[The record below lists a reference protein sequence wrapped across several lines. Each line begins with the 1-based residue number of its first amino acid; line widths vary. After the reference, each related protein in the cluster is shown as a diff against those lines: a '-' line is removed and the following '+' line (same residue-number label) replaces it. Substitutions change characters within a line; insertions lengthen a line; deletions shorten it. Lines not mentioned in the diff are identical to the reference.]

1 MGIVIAMSCHAPS
14 RRRCRAAHRGR
25 LAVRFAGHALAVVLP
40 ALLLWGCAGTTQR
53 GALDAVPELETM
65 DTSPA
70 ADSTFFVC
78 DAALMLSIE
87 RDSDGVVVGRGDAAL
102 QLAPT
107 RGDHQ
112 RFSSDDRELTLREVD
127 ADYRVAG
134 HGEWHCVSA
143 RVWQGWEE
151 ARAEGAV
158 LLGRG
163 NEPGWRLLLRD
174 GDDSTW
180 LADYGERE
188 YRFRLADASA
198 GRGMYR
204 WELET
209 RTDSGERLAIAIEQR
224 ECIEDMAGQRY
235 PLQVN
240 VTRNER
246 TYRGCGLWL
255 D

>member
-1 MGIVIAMSCHAPS
+1 MDSLESVD
-14 RRRCRAAHRGR
+14 AA
-25 LAVRFAGHALAVVLP
+25 
-40 ALLLWGCAGTTQR
+40 
-53 GALDAVPELETM
+53 PELEAM
-65 DTSPA
+65 DASPA
-70 ADSTFFVC
+70 ADSAYFVC
-78 DAALMLSIE
+78 DGALLLSIE
-87 RDSDGVVVGRGDAAL
+87 RDSDVVVVGRGDAAL
-102 QLAPT
+102 RLAPT

-112 RFSSDDRELTLREVD
+112 RFASDDRELRLREVD
-127 ADYRVAG
+127 ADYRVEG

-209 RTDSGERLAIAIEQR
+209 RTDSGERLAIAIEQS

-235 PLQVN
+235 PLRVN
-240 VTRNER
+240 VTRDER